1 MEHRTTMNDLKAN
14 IPGYQYGDP
23 GLPKSSIS
31 LAELELLKAT
41 VGFSAEDAIYLRMAG
56 AVLASRTQAI
66 VEHWRSGIIAG
77 IPHLARHS
85 RGIDGKPLPEYLAR
99 SNRRFE
105 QWILDTCQRPYDQAW
120 LDYQQEIALRH
131 TRIRKNQTDRVEST
145 AFIPLRDILGF
156 IAVMNETIK
165 PYLAA
170 DGHSAD
176 EVKKMHGAWCK
187 SLQLQAALFA
197 KPYTDPALPLDE
209 W

>member
-1 MEHRTTMNDLKAN
+1 MDELKVE

-23 GLPKSSIS
+23 GLSRSSIS
-31 LAELELLKAT
+31 LDELELLKAT
-41 VGFSAEDAIYLRMAG
+41 VGFSAEDADYLRMAG
-56 AVLASRTQAI
+56 KVLASWTKQI

-85 RGIDGKPLPEYLAR
+85 RTIDGKPLPEYLAR

-105 QWILDTCQRPYDQAW
+105 QWILDSCLRQYDQAW
-120 LDYQQEIALRH
+120 LDYQQEITLRH
-131 TRIRKNQTDRVEST
+131 TKIRKNITDRVEST

-165 PYLAA
+165 PYLATE
-170 DGHSAD
+170 GHSAEAVD
-176 EVKKMHGAWCK
+176 KMHRAWCK

-197 KPYTDPALPLDE
+197 KPYTDAKLSLNE